1 MFGNDADFLLT
12 LHRTHA
18 AELRADAAAD
28 RLARSLSRPVSRGW
42 LGRRRQAGRT
52 SDARSGVWGKR
63 VDRGGSGTFKKKR
76 GG

>member
-12 LHRTHA
+12 LHRTHS

-28 RLARSLSRPVSRGW
+28 RLARSLSRPTAREW

-52 SDARSGVWGKR
+52 SDARR
-63 VDRGGSGTFKKKR
+63 
-76 GG
+76 

>member
-28 RLARSLSRPVSRGW
+28 RLARSLARPVSRGW

-52 SDARSGVWGKR
+52 GDARR
-63 VDRGGSGTFKKKR
+63 
-76 GG
+76 

>member
-52 SDARSGVWGKR
+52 VDARR
-63 VDRGGSGTFKKKR
+63 
-76 GG
+76 